1 MKGAI
6 EHGLKWVRHIHATS
20 QFFDLFMS
28 LNLVYMSHVLKRQKV
43 LH

>member
-28 LNLVYMSHVLKRQKV
+28 LNLANMSHVLKRQKV